1 MNNYSSKQKKEI
13 DRLNSIIAEQQNKIQ
28 ELNLA
33 IDGIHN
39 STSWKLTAP
48 VRGAKNMV
56 KKIIKKDSGKP
67 HPVVEND
74 IDNLTLQQIQTEGVG
89 EQENVIVNNDSL
101 KEYIDYVMQIPFTGR
116 DGNEYVDY
124 EKVEDFQ
131 LNEEDVKYLAFY
143 LPQFHSFPENDVW
156 WGKNFTEWTNV
167 TKAVPQFA
175 GHYQPRLAGDLGYY
189 NLKEKNSI
197 KEQMK
202 LAKEYGIYG
211 FCIYYYWFDG
221 KKLMETPLD
230 IIMNNK
236 ELDLPFCICW
246 ANENWSRR
254 WDGKDADILIAQ
266 NYNEKFA
273 DKFIKDAIVYMKDE
287 RYIKMGEKPLLVI
300 YNANEIPNL
309 KESIKYWREY
319 CQRDGLG
326 EIHIAAVDFALNDVS
341 KNAGFD
347 SFVEFPPHSVYH
359 YDKTRLN
366 DRLNIVDS
374 AYVGDVYDYTEIV
387 EHKDYVKGAEPNKIP
402 GVFLAWD
409 NTARKKNAST
419 VFHNYSPEVF
429 GRWLNDI
436 TGYVARTKTNDKFV
450 FINAWNE
457 WAEGTYLEPDR
468 KYGYAALDQVR
479 KTIIKQRDKKK
490 IIYVCH
496 DAWFNGAQMLSLNIM
511 KTLKEVYAYDV
522 YLILKGNGILIDQM
536 RDVAYEMV
544 CLENEKWSD
553 EDLEK
558 WIYSSGAEIAIC
570 NTVVSGDITKNLSN
584 CGVKVISLIHEM
596 EKIIR
601 DNGFENNLKTI
612 AENAEKI
619 IYASDYVRQSDNNVY
634 KMPEDKT
641 IILPQGMY
649 ILNNY
654 LNKRQDV
661 KREVYAKY
669 GIKEDQKLV
678 LGVGFADHRKGVDLF
693 VKSALDSISKNEN
706 VTYMWIG
713 DVEPGME
720 KQCKE
725 IIGESANKSKIIFA
739 GKQTDPMLY
748 YTAADIFLLT
758 SREDPFPTVVMEAM
772 YSYLPVIAFAGGG
785 GYVEII
791 DDNTGKLVDMEDYQ
805 AMSKCVLEYVE
816 NEELR
821 STIGKYAH
829 DFTAETFKFTKYV
842 GDLLSILGVEIPSV
856 SVVVPNYNY
865 ERYLRERLD
874 CIIQQEYPVK
884 EIILLDDCST
894 DNSREIIDE
903 YVAKYPNLIKSVIND
918 ANSGNVFKQWSKG
931 FSLATG
937 DYVWI
942 AEADDLSE
950 ISFLK
955 NIMGM
960 INSNKDVTMCYSQSK
975 MMDENGNI
983 IGDNYFCY
991 TDDVDKEA
999 WKNDYVLSA
1008 EEEISQHMTIKN
1020 TIPNVSGVVFK
1031 NDNHSEI
1038 FENAMSYTVAGD
1050 WRVYV
1055 DILNKGG
1062 NIGFVSESLN
1072 YHRRHSNSVTTDL
1085 KAEKHYNE
1093 IVAMQEY
1100 VAKCLGEEVC
1110 EGAKTYREFLK
1121 EYFGL

>member
-1 MNNYSSKQKKEI
+1 MNNFSNNPKKEI
-13 DRLNSIIAEQQNKIQ
+13 ERLNKIISEQQNQIN
-28 ELNLA
+28 ELNVA
-33 IDGIHN
+33 INEIHN

-48 VRGAKNMV
+48 VRGIKDTL
-56 KKIIKKDSGKP
+56 KKIAKREQVKREDYSND
-67 HPVVEND
+67 VVYQEEKISN
-74 IDNLTLQQIQTEGVG
+74 IQE
-89 EQENVIVNNDSL
+89 EIE
-101 KEYIDYVMQIPFTGR
+101 EIPNADAIR
-116 DGNEYVDY
+116 EYVDY
-124 EKVEDFQ
+124 VMHIPFIGQ
-131 LNEEDVKYLAFY
+131 NSEEYVDYRKIDGFKLENDDVKYLAFY
-143 LPQFHSFPENDVW
+143 LPQFHSFPENDEW

-189 NLKEKNSI
+189 NLKEKNVI
-197 KEQMK
+197 AEQMK
-202 LAKEYGIYG
+202 LAKEYGVYG

-254 WDGKDADILIAQ
+254 WDGKDKDILIAQ
-266 NYNEKFA
+266 NYDDKFA

-287 RYIKMGEKPLLVI
+287 RYIKMNGKPLLVI

-309 KESIKYWREY
+309 KDSIQYWREY
-319 CQRDGLG
+319 CKNDGLG
-326 EIHIAAVDFALNDVS
+326 EIHVAAVDFALNDIS
-341 KNAGFD
+341 KNSGFD

-359 YDKTRLN
+359 YEKTRLN
-366 DRLNIVDS
+366 DRLNIVDN
-374 AYVGDVYDYTEIV
+374 AYAGDIYDYAEIV
-387 EHKDYVKGAEPNKIP
+387 EHKDYVKGSEPNKIP

-409 NTARKKNAST
+409 NTSRKKNAST
-419 VFHNYSPEVF
+419 VYHNYSPEAF
-429 GRWLNDI
+429 GCWLNDV
-436 TGYVARTKTNDKFV
+436 TGYVNRTKNNDKFV

-468 KYGYAALDQVR
+468 RYGYAALEQVR
-479 KTIIKQRDKKK
+479 NTIIKQREKKK
-490 IIYVCH
+490 IIYVSH
-496 DAWFNGAQMLSLNIM
+496 DACFNGAQMLSLNIM
-511 KTLKEVYAYDV
+511 KTLKEVYAYEV
-522 YLILKGNGILIDQM
+522 YLILKGNGVLMDQM
-536 RDVAYEMV
+536 RDIAYETV
-544 CLENEKWSD
+544 CLEDEEWS
-553 EDLEK
+553 EADLEK
-558 WIYSSGAEIAIC
+558 WIYSSGADIAIC
-570 NTVVSGDITKNLSN
+570 NTVVSGDITRNLAN

-601 DNGFENNLKTI
+601 DNGFENNLNII

-619 IYASDYVRQSDNNVY
+619 IYASDYVRQSDNNIY

-661 KREVYAKY
+661 KKEIYAKY
-669 GIKEDQKLV
+669 GIEKDQRLV

-720 KQCKE
+720 KRCKE
-725 IIGESANKSKIIFA
+725 IIGESAYKSKIIFA

-772 YSYLPVIAFAGGG
+772 YSYLPVIAFEGGG

-816 NEELR
+816 DDKLR

-829 DFTAETFKFTKYV
+829 NFAAENFKFTQYV
-842 GDLLSILGVEIPSV
+842 GELLSILGVEIPSV

-865 ERYLRERLD
+865 ERYLRDRLD
-874 CIIQQEYPVK
+874 CIIHQEYPVK

-894 DNSREIIDE
+894 DNSKAIIDE
-903 YVAKYPNLIKSVIND
+903 YAEKYPNLIKPVIND
-918 ANSGNVFKQWSKG
+918 VNSGNVFKQWSKG

-950 ISFLK
+950 ITFLK
-955 NIMGM
+955 KIMGM

-983 IGDNYFCY
+983 TGENYFCY
-991 TDDVDKEA
+991 TDDVDTEA
-999 WKNDYVLSA
+999 WKNDYIISS
-1008 EEEISQHMTIKN
+1008 EEELSQHLTIKN

-1031 NDNHSEI
+1031 NGDYTDI
-1038 FENAMSYTVAGD
+1038 FSSAMSYTVAGD

-1055 DILNKGG
+1055 DIMKKGG
-1062 NIGFVSESLN
+1062 NVGFVAESLN

-1093 IVAMQEY
+1093 IVSMQEY
-1100 VAKCLGEEVC
+1100 VAESLGVEVC
-1110 EGAKTYREFLK
+1110 DGAKKYRIFLK

>member
-1 MNNYSSKQKKEI
+1 MNNYSNNSRKEI
-13 DRLNSIIAEQQNKIQ
+13 ERLNSLITEQQNQINH
-28 ELNLA
+28 LNSVIEGL
-33 IDGIHN
+33 HN
-39 STSWKLTAP
+39 STSWRLTAP
-48 VRGAKNMV
+48 IRGAKDVV
-56 KKIIKKDSGKP
+56 KRLTGKGNGA
-67 HPVVEND
+67 PVVNNGIESTEVNIVD
-74 IDNLTLQQIQTEGVG
+74 TQIETQVETTSSKDV
-89 EQENVIVNNDSL
+89 L
-101 KEYIDYVMQIPFTGR
+101 REYVDYIMQIPFIGPS
-116 DGNEYVDY
+116 DEEYVEYNKINDFCL
-124 EKVEDFQ
+124 EDD
-131 LNEEDVKYLAFY
+131 DVKYLTFY
-143 LPQFHSFPENDVW
+143 LPQFHSFPENDEW

-167 TKAVPQFA
+167 TKSVPQFA

-189 NLKEKNSI
+189 NLKEKQVI
-197 KEQMK
+197 AEQQR

-236 ELDLPFCICW
+236 DLDLPFCICW

-266 NYNEKFA
+266 NYDDNFA
-273 DKFIKDAIVYMKDE
+273 DKFIKDAIVYMRDE
-287 RYIKMGEKPLLVI
+287 RYIKMGGNPLLVI

-309 KESIKYWREY
+309 KENINYWREY
-319 CQRDGLG
+319 CKQDGLG
-326 EIHIAAVDFALNDVS
+326 EIHIAAVDFALNEVS
-341 KNAGFD
+341 KSAGFD

-359 YDKTRLN
+359 YEKTKLN
-366 DRLNIVDS
+366 DSLNIVDS
-374 AYVGDVYDYTEIV
+374 AYDGDIYDYSEIV
-387 EHKDYVKGAEPNKIP
+387 EHKEYVKGAEANKIP

-419 VFHNYSPEVF
+419 VYHNYSPEAF
-429 GRWLNDI
+429 GHWLSDV
-436 TGYVARTKTNDKFV
+436 TGYVNRTKDKDKFV

-468 KYGYAALDQVR
+468 KYGYAALEQVR
-479 KTIIKQRDKKK
+479 NTILSQRKHKK

-522 YLILKGNGILIDQM
+522 YLILKGNGVLIDQM
-536 RDVAYEMV
+536 RDVAYEMI
-544 CLENEKWSD
+544 CLED
-553 EDLEK
+553 EDWKKESLEK
-558 WIYSSGAEIAIC
+558 WIYATGADIAIS
-570 NTVVSGDITKNLSN
+570 NTVVSGDITKNLNN
-584 CGVKVISLIHEM
+584 CGVRVISLIHEM
-596 EKIIR
+596 ENIIR
-601 DNGFENNLKTI
+601 DNNLEGNLEII

-634 KMPEDKT
+634 QMPEDKT

-649 ILNNY
+649 ILNKY
-654 LNKRQDV
+654 LDKRHEV
-661 KREVYAKY
+661 KAEIYNKY
-669 GIKEDQKLV
+669 GISNEQKLV
-678 LGVGFADHRKGVDLF
+678 LGVGFADHRKGIDLF
-693 VKSALDSISKNEN
+693 VKAALDSISKNDN

-720 KQCKE
+720 KLCKE
-725 IIGESANKSKIIFA
+725 IIGNSSSSSKIIFA

-772 YSYLPVIAFAGGG
+772 YSYLPVVAFAGGG

-791 DDNTGKLVDMEDYQ
+791 NDKTGKLVDMEDYLG
-805 AMSKCVLEYVE
+805 MSKYVLNYVE

-821 STIGKYAH
+821 NKIGKYAH
-829 DFTAETFKFTKYV
+829 NFTAETFKFTKYV
-842 GDLLSILGVEIPSV
+842 GDLLNILGVELPSV

-865 ERYLRERLD
+865 EKYLPERLD

-884 EIILLDDCST
+884 EILLLDDCST
-894 DNSREIIDE
+894 DNSKEVIEE
-903 YVAKYPNLIKSVIND
+903 YAKKYPDLIKVVMNET
-918 ANSGNVFKQWSKG
+918 NSGNVFKQWSKG
-931 FSLATG
+931 FELATG

-942 AEADDLSE
+942 AEADDLSD

-955 NIMGM
+955 KVMGM
-960 INSNKDVTMCYSQSK
+960 INSNDDMTMCYTQSK
-975 MMDENGNI
+975 MMDENGVVT
-983 IGDNYFCY
+983 GDNYFCY
-991 TDDVDKEA
+991 TDDVDIDA
-999 WKNDYVLSA
+999 WKADYVICA
-1008 EEEISQHMTIKN
+1008 ETEISEHMTIKN

-1031 NDNHSEI
+1031 NSCYMDI
-1038 FENAMSYTVAGD
+1038 FESAMNYTVAGD

-1055 DILNKGG
+1055 DILKRGG
-1062 NIGFVSESLN
+1062 NIGFVADSLN

-1093 IVAMQEY
+1093 IVSMQEY
-1100 VAKCLGEEVC
+1100 VAECLGVEVC
-1110 EGAKTYREFLK
+1110 DAAKKYREFLK